1 MIESEMNNLRVA
13 WVYPSIVFGAYWQ
26 PIIQEFSKR
35 FSQTIFYTGQT
46 WPGFDPEDPGVS
58 AFRVVGNTQYVLT
71 KGDNKGYD
79 KGFIY
84 ASPKIIFP
92 LLKFRPHVIFASA
105 FSIWTVLVL
114 LFKFITRWQVII
126 IYDGSSPNTE
136 FRDSVIRLRVR
147 KILARFTD
155 AFVANS
161 QAAESY
167 LIESLGV
174 ERDRV
179 FTATYLVPDTNAL
192 INEENEEVVNQPL
205 NFITEHPTFLFVG
218 QVIPRK
224 GIQVLLKACI
234 FLREQGYE
242 NFSLVIVGDG
252 EQRQNLENLVQKHD
266 LSRQVFWAGW
276 IPYNQL
282 GSYFQNSDVFV
293 FPSLEDVWGMAVLEA
308 MAFGKPILC
317 SKSANASEM
326 VMQDK
331 NGYVF
336 DPEDPIELAD
346 MMAQFIKEPSQI
358 ATMSEASR
366 QIIAAYTPA
375 NVAES
380 MKEIIFKVMK

>member
-1 MIESEMNNLRVA
+1 MNNLRVA

-26 PIIQEFSKR
+26 PVIQEFLKR

-46 WPGFDPEDPGVS
+46 WPDFDPEDPGVS

-71 KGDNKGYD
+71 KGDSKGYD
-79 KGFIY
+79 RGFIY

-136 FRDSVIRLRVR
+136 FRDSFIRSRSR
-147 KILARFTD
+147 KIMARFTD

-179 FTATYLVPDTNAL
+179 FTTTYLVPDTNAL
-192 INEENEEVVNQPL
+192 INEEVINQPL
-205 NFITEHPTFLFVG
+205 DFATGHPTFLFVG

-224 GIQVLLKACI
+224 GIQVLLKACVL
-234 FLREQGYE
+234 LRERGYE

-252 EQRQNLENLVQKHD
+252 EERQNLEDLVQKHD

-276 IPYNQL
+276 IHYNQL

-317 SKSANASEM
+317 SRSANACEM

-336 DPEDPIELAD
+336 DPQDPVELAD
-346 MMAQFIKEPSQI
+346 MMAEFIKEPSRI
-358 ATMSEASR
+358 ATMGAASR
-366 QIIAAYTPA
+366 QIISSHTPA
-375 NVAES
+375 KVAES
-380 MKEIIFKVMK
+380 MTEIILKVMK